1 MFLRELYDPYSQM
14 MDPIHYAHLISPR
27 YDGKSVVWEGESFS
41 IICRVPLEHDFN
53 IRWSRNG
60 VPFIPLERVAFLE
73 YDRSSLR
80 HPSLLMNTK
89 PQDSQNKLKTDS
101 ISKPQEYL
109 IEEILTENE
118 EDSQVILSKLT
129 VFTAKEG
136 DSGFYRCVEASP
148 EGHSLLVISDKPQDW
163 ILGPAYFPD
172 TAVGQEL
179 KVAQIGY
186 PLALLCNVTTDPV
199 KWFKEET
206 ELESIDSAVISTDP
220 HQLLI
225 KRTTASDGGNYNCAS
240 DTGVKK
246 IFSVED
252 ESPMDLFN
260 TTFYSFTDDESGLPN
275 AVLKIPSLREED
287 GGVYSC
293 IAESNGLSANSTVLV
308 RVKDKWAALYPFLG
322 IVVEVIILVTIIFLY
337 EKNRSKNRE
346 EEDDDQGKG

>member
-1 MFLRELYDPYSQM
+1 MVYSM
-14 MDPIHYAHLISPR
+14 M
-27 YDGKSVVWEGESFS
+27 
-41 IICRVPLEHDFN
+41 
-53 IRWSRNG
+53 
-60 VPFIPLERVAFLE
+60 IPLLLL
-73 YDRSSLR
+73 SL
-80 HPSLLMNTK
+80 
-89 PQDSQNKLKTDS
+89 S
-101 ISKPQEYL
+101 IGL
-109 IEEILTENE
+109 
-118 EDSQVILSKLT
+118 DT
-129 VFTAKEG
+129 V
-136 DSGFYRCVEASP
+136 
-148 EGHSLLVISDKPQDW
+148 
-163 ILGPAYFPD
+163 
-172 TAVGQEL
+172 VGQEL

-246 IFSVED
+246 IFSVEVEPFVKFGAKSVNAIGNEKFELKCEAAAYPQPVLSWLKD

-287 GGVYSC
+287 GGVYTC
-293 IAESNGLSANSTVLV
+293 FAESNGLSANSTVLV

-322 IVVEVIILVTIIFLY
+322 IVVEVIILVTIIFIY

-346 EEDDDQGKG
+346 EEDDDQGKGKNSANNKDADVRQRK